1 MFHHVSSFQDC
12 TWGLRLI
19 GFETPENMHPEHMWK
34 LTCSLGSTLRE
45 LRKRCHSWICE
56 GSEWRRPGESRSV
69 APRTSLSAQGSEP
82 RHSPPFL
89 MLPWPARLVQK
100 ARLCLSKHF
109 WHNAWVFMLKWSCSK
124 VSCNSNKAQ
133 RKSATFNTSQSCKYC
148 PSAPSG
154 RKSRTRMMPLRLDVW
169 SWPRLWQQHLLFHTR
184 EKRRWSLSLNV
195 QKVWHRN
202 VDASSKNSKQTDI
215 HTYKLTH
222 IHTYT
227 HNHKHTTTYRHTDIH
242 RYTHIHT
249 YIHYITLHYI
259 ALHCI
264 TLHYITIHYITFHYI
279 KIH

>member
-1 MFHHVSSFQDC
+1 
-12 TWGLRLI
+12 
-19 GFETPENMHPEHMWK
+19 MWK

-89 MLPWPARLVQK
+89 MLPWPAGLVQK

-109 WHNAWVFMLKWSCSK
+109 WHDAWVFMLKWSWSK
-124 VSCNSNKAQ
+124 FSCNSNKAQ
-133 RKSATFNTSQSCKYC
+133 SKSATFNTGQSCKYC

-154 RKSRTRMMPLRLDVW
+154 RKSRTRMMPLRLGVW
-169 SWPRLWQQHLLFHTR
+169 SWPRLWQLHLLFHTR

-202 VDASSKNSKQTDI
+202 VDASSKNSKHTDI

-227 HNHKHTTTYRHTDIH
+227 HNHKTHDHIQTYTHTH
-242 RYTHIHT
+242 THIHT
-249 YIHYITLHYI
+249 YIHTYIHTCIALHCIALHYITLHYI
-259 ALHCI
+259 TLHYI
-264 TLHYITIHYITFHYI
+264 TLHYITFHYITFHYI
-279 KIH
+279 KKH